1 MTSTDSRTPTD
12 ARSFSRGFWTRTAV
26 TLAVIGVGCLFL
38 FVLPDYDYQWD
49 RMVEGTRA
57 QQWGM
62 ALWTTLWM
70 SMAAM
75 VLSLLLGVGAALARM
90 SRRPAWN
97 QLGAIY
103 VEFIRSTPLL
113 VQVMFGYFVV
123 ANIFARLV
131 VRAGGP
137 TALAGF
143 IENHYVVG
151 VTVLGTFAGAYVAEI
166 VRASVESID
175 KGQTEA
181 ALAQGMSR
189 AQVYRLVVFPQAV
202 RRMLPPLAGQFVS
215 LIKDSSLLMFIP
227 EIVELTRQTSLIRA
241 RTYLDNEPLLIV
253 LTLYFVLCFTLSR
266 VARRLELRL
275 TA

>member
-12 ARSFSRGFWTRTAV
+12 ARSSSRGFWIRTAV
-26 TLAVIGVGCLFL
+26 TLAVVGVACLFL

-49 RMVEGTRA
+49 RMTEGTRI
-57 QQWGM
+57 QQWGS
-62 ALWTTLWM
+62 ALLTTLWM

-75 VLSLLLGVGAALARM
+75 VLSIVLGVGAALARM
-90 SRRPAWN
+90 SRKPGWN

-123 ANIFARLV
+123 SNILAGLV
-131 VRAGGP
+131 LRAGGP
-137 TALAGF
+137 ESLAGF

-151 VTVLGTFAGAYVAEI
+151 VVVLGTFAGAYVAEI

-189 AQVYRLVVFPQAV
+189 AQVYRLVVFPQAA
-202 RRMLPPLAGQFVS
+202 RRMMPPLAGQFVS

-227 EIVELTRQTSLIRA
+227 GIIELTRRTSLIRA

-253 LTLYFVLCFTLSR
+253 LTLYFILCFTLSR
-266 VARRLELRL
+266 VARRLELRM
-275 TA
+275 AA